1 MSKPKNINPSL
12 LFCFLFS
19 LSITAQ
25 EFEFKKVSKAELK
38 ENIHPRDS
46 TASAATLFEKG
57 YLTMRYDDGWLY
69 ELEVTKRVKI
79 YNKEGY
85 DYATVSLPYYY
96 GDQTKYRENIKKI
109 KAYVYNLKGNKIK
122 DEKLSNKDIIDEQT
136 SDVWKEVKFTFPNLK
151 PGSVIE
157 YKYTYQSPNIDEL
170 PEWRFQDEIPVN
182 YSEYQLII
190 PEYFGYN
197 ERAKGYHTINKNLE
211 STMIDISFRMDNRGK
226 NVYGNG
232 SSLNS
237 SVGTATAKAAKYS
250 YVAKEVPKLKD
261 EAFVNNHTNFITS
274 IKHELSFFKDPSTNN
289 VKQFT
294 TNWEEVS
301 LRLQKSE
308 SFGVELD
315 RRKYFEEDID
325 PIIQESSSQE
335 EKIMRLLNFV
345 KNHMTWNDYVSIYV
359 SDKLRNVYKERRGN
373 IADINLMLT
382 AMLRY
387 AGVNAHP
394 VLVSTI
400 NNGIPNN
407 AASTTDFNYI
417 ISGVELS
424 NDKVLL
430 LDASN
435 PFTSPNL
442 LPIRCLNW
450 FGRLVRPNG
459 TSKQIN
465 LSPIEVSKDDFIM
478 NIDISEDGSLNGK
491 MRRKYTEHFAYRY
504 RINFSSVNK
513 EDYISKLQNQLGVT
527 INDYKNENI
536 YDLSEPV
543 IETIDFEK
551 DNAFDVI
558 NGNIYLSPLLFL
570 AQEENPFKQ
579 DQLDRKLPIDFT
591 FPKSKK
597 YMINIKLPEGYEV
610 DYIPEST
617 AVGLPNQKGV
627 YRFSVK
633 KSPLGDLQVVVQKE
647 IKEAILSHNYY
658 KPLKDFYTTIVAKET
673 DKIVFK
679 KI

>member
-1 MSKPKNINPSL
+1 MIILKNMKVFFLLLILCSL
-12 LFCFLFS
+12 NN
-19 LSITAQ
+19 TAQ
-25 EFEFKKVSKAELK
+25 EFQFKKVSKAELK
-38 ENIHPRDS
+38 EKIHPRDS

-85 DYATVSLPYYY
+85 DYATVNLPYYY
-96 GDQTKYRENIKKI
+96 GGQTSYRENIKNI
-109 KAYVYNLKGNKIK
+109 KAYVYNLKGNKIV
-122 DEKLSNKDIIDEQT
+122 DEKLKNKDIIDEQT

-157 YKYTYQSPNIDEL
+157 YTYTYQSPNIDEL
-170 PEWRFQDEIPVN
+170 PEWEFQDEIPVN

-197 ERAKGYHTINKNLE
+197 ERAKGYHTIKKNLE
-211 STMIDISFRMDNRGK
+211 NTIIDISFRIDNNGT

-237 SVGTATAKAAKYS
+237 SVGTSTAKAAKYT
-250 YVAKEVPKLKD
+250 YIAKNVPKLKD
-261 EAFVNNHTNFITS
+261 EAFVNNYKNFITS

-301 LRLQKSE
+301 MRLQKSE

-315 RRKYFEEDID
+315 RRKYFEEDIE
-325 PIIQESSSQE
+325 PIIQHSSSQE

-345 KNHMTWNDYVSIYV
+345 KNHMTWNDYVSIYA

-400 NNGIPNN
+400 HNGIPNN

-424 NDKVLL
+424 NNKVLL

-450 FGRLVRPNG
+450 FGRLVRPDG
-459 TSKQIN
+459 TSRQIN
-465 LSPIEVSKDDFIM
+465 LSPTVPSKDNFIM
-478 NIDISEDGSLNGK
+478 NIDVNEDGSITGK
-491 MRRKYTEHFAYRY
+491 MRRQYTDHFAYQY
-504 RINFSSVNK
+504 RMNFSAVNK
-513 EDYISKLQNQLGVT
+513 QDYVKKLQNQFKIT
-527 INDYKNENI
+527 INAYDNENI
-536 YDLSEPV
+536 FNLSKPV
-543 IETIDFEK
+543 IETIEFK
-551 DNAFDVI
+551 QKNAFDVI
-558 NGNIYLSPLLFL
+558 NENIYLSPLLFL
-570 AQEENPFKQ
+570 AQDENPFKH

-597 YMINIKLPEGYEV
+597 YIINIKVPEGYKI
-610 DYIPEST
+610 DYIPESS
-617 AVGLPNQKGV
+617 AVGLPNQKGI
-627 YRFSVK
+627 YRFSIK

-647 IKEAILSHNYY
+647 IKQSILSNDYY
-658 KPLKDFYTTIVAKET
+658 KPLKDFYSNIVTKET
-673 DKIVFK
+673 DKIVLK
-679 KI
+679 KL